1 MKMKVGGRDV
11 VVRRTLA
18 DRVVDYFAPEKG
30 LARLKARTFLALAG
44 GYQGGR
50 RDRRATRKWR
60 PVEASA
66 NADMLPDLPDLRAR
80 SRDLVRNAPIA
91 TGAVATAVTNVV
103 GEGLTVQSTIDR
115 EALDLDEAAA
125 KAWQRKAEREFA
137 LWCTVA
143 DFSAMQ
149 PFQEMQGLI
158 FRSVLESGD
167 LLVVRRWREDPGE
180 AFGTKLQVVEADRI
194 RNRDKAPD
202 SPGIVAGIKFD
213 ADGVATGYQIASR
226 HPDERAG
233 MGVLAPLEWLD
244 IPAWDP
250 ATGRPLALHLLDR
263 LRPDQARGVPWLAPV
278 IEALKTLADY
288 AEAEVRAAVIS
299 AMFTAF
305 VTTPAQDGD
314 DVPIVGTNDPAV
326 VADPSKE
333 IGLEDNGA
341 IVELAPGQKIEVA
354 NPMRPNPVF
363 DAFTMAVLRQIG
375 VSLEI
380 PVEVL
385 IKHFA
390 ASYSASRAALEMA
403 WQFFRR
409 RRTWLARRL
418 CQPVYEWAIEEAVAR
433 GRLEAP
439 GFFDDPIKRQ
449 AWLRARWIG
458 PARITLDPL
467 KDANAHKVL
476 IPLGLESR
484 AEVIAERGGDP
495 DAVHEQLVAEER
507 RRAADGLPA
516 ASLPGQQPVGTQPAT
531 DPVDP
536 PVDAQDLEDEAS

>member
-1 MKMKVGGRDV
+1 MKVRVGRRDIDV
-11 VVRRTLA
+11 RPTIV
-18 DRVVDYFAPEKG
+18 DRLVGWVSPVAGIE
-30 LARLKARTFLALAG
+30 RLRARTMMAVAGG

-60 PVEASA
+60 PAETSA
-66 NADMLPDLPDLRAR
+66 NADILPDLPDLRAR

-115 EALDLDEAAA
+115 ELLGLDEAAA
-125 KAWQRKAEREFA
+125 KAWQRQAEREFA
-137 LWCTVA
+137 LWCGMA
-143 DFSAMQ
+143 DFTACQ

-158 FRSVLESGD
+158 LRAVLESGD
-167 LLVVRRWREDPGE
+167 LLVIRRFRQDPGE
-180 AFGTKLQVVEADRI
+180 AFGTKLQLVEADRI
-194 RNRDKAPD
+194 SNRGRAADR
-202 SPGIVAGIKFD
+202 PGLIAGVMLD
-213 ADGVATGYQIASR
+213 TDGVATGYQVSTR
-226 HPDERAG
+226 HPDDTGSTGGAAR
-233 MGVLAPLEWLD
+233 LEWVD
-244 IPAWDP
+244 VPAWDA

-278 IEALKTLADY
+278 IETLKTLTDY

-305 VTTPAQDGD
+305 VTSEPQDDG
-314 DVPIVGTNDPAV
+314 DVPIIGSNDS
-326 VADPSKE
+326 ADVSDSRKE
-333 IGLEDNGA
+333 IALEDSGA
-341 IVELAPGQKIEVA
+341 IVELAPGQHVEIA
-354 NPMRPNPVF
+354 NPGRPNPVF
-363 DAFTMAVLRQIG
+363 DAFTMAMLRQVG
-375 VSLEI
+375 VALELPFEI
-380 PVEVL
+380 L

-433 GRLEAP
+433 GRLKAP
-439 GFFDDPIKRQ
+439 GFFDDPIRRQ

-458 PARITLDPL
+458 PSRITLDPL

-484 AEVIAERGGDP
+484 AEIIAERGGDP
-495 DAVHEQLVAEER
+495 DAVHQQLVEEEAR
-507 RRAADGLPA
+507 RKADGLKPEPA
-516 ASLPGQQPVGTQPAT
+516 AAAPSPAQA
-531 DPVDP
+531 D
-536 PVDAQDLEDEAS
+536 QEDEPADRQDQEDADT